1 VGENAVA
8 VYQDESV
15 TLEIRLDEGHE
26 TIWLTQQQIAQ
37 LFDTTQQNVD
47 LHIKNIYEDEELL
60 PEATYKK
67 ILLVRNEG
75 NRQVSRDIAHYNL
88 DMVISIGYRVSSK
101 RATRFRQWAT
111 QILKTYIT
119 KGYAVNE
126 IRLGG
131 DLLAK
136 LADIESRLT
145 NHDHQIR
152 LVLDAIRQMM
162 APPETA
168 SRRIG
173 FRTMGD
179 DDT

>member
-1 VGENAVA
+1 VSEAAIA
-8 VYQDESV
+8 VYRDESV

-26 TIWLTQQQIAQ
+26 TVWLTQEQIAT
-37 LFDTTQQNVD
+37 LFGVNVPAISK
-47 LHIKNIYEDEELL
+47 HIKNIYNEQELEPSGTLSKMEIVREE
-60 PEATYKK
+60 
-67 ILLVRNEG
+67 G
-75 NRQVSRDIAHYNL
+75 GRQVLREIAHYNL
-88 DMVISIGYRVSSK
+88 DMVISVGYRVSSK

-111 QILKTYIT
+111 QILKAYVT

-136 LADIESRLT
+136 LAEVESRLT

-162 APPETA
+162 APPGGPA
-168 SRRIG
+168 RRIG
-173 FRTMGD
+173 FRTGD
-179 DDT
+179 GDGA